1 MRAQANAENELD
13 MSINSI
19 KPMIARQNT
28 TKKRPYGSFAFS
40 IHSVC
45 EHFELDFDEARA
57 ASADL

>member
-13 MSINSI
+13 MYINSI

-28 TKKRPYGSFAFS
+28 TKKRS